1 MKSKTIELLQSP
13 LDKNEPWEKN
23 SKRKIEIGLDSDSR
37 GLPKNVYFGILFPK
51 KRYDVVNEDLF
62 LTPKMARKIAKYLNH
77 FADKAEK
84 LSKPKL

>member
-13 LDKNEPWEKN
+13 LDKNEPWEN
-23 SKRKIEIGLDSDSR
+23 SSKRKIEIGLDSDSR
-37 GLPKNVYFGILFPK
+37 RSAKNVYFGILFPK

-62 LTPKMARKIAKYLNH
+62 LTPKMARKIAKHLNR

-84 LSKPKL
+84 LSTQKL